1 LRGYLRHGR
10 TRCDAFVVSL
20 KRNLRHKA
28 VRAPWGV
35 RRCGY
40 RIMSLSKSA
49 PAVGKW
55 DGAAGTEAEE
65 RISGTTSYLDILD
78 RLHRELRPT
87 RYLEIGVRHGRS
99 LALALGDATG
109 VDPEPDIQCELPA
122 TTTIV
127 PLASDDFFAQTLGG
141 PAPDFCFIDGLHH
154 FEYALRDFMNI
165 EQRAAPGAVVVIDDV
180 FPSHPSQAERER
192 RTRVWTGDIWRL
204 VEILREYRPDL
215 FLLPLDAAPA
225 GLLLIAGLDSSNRV
239 LRENYDTIVSAAHGL
254 PGPPQK
260 VLERRDAV
268 DPSSAQFL
276 RVIERLKALRRDGA
290 SPSET
295 VAQLRMQTETHQAHA
310 EPATP
315 PKLSVV
321 VVGYNMARELPRTLR
336 SLSPA
341 IQRNIDPR
349 DYEVILIDNG
359 STQPADEAELCRILP
374 GLIMQRMPDATVSPV
389 AAINHGLALARGE
402 IIGVWIDGA
411 RMASP
416 GLLAT
421 ALSASHLHAR
431 PIIGTIAFHLG
442 PKVQMESVREG
453 YDQAA
458 EDALLAQ
465 SGWEDDGY
473 RLFEIS
479 ALAGSSAGGWFEL
492 PSESNAVFLRAEQ
505 WRALGGFDE
514 RFVTPGGGLANL
526 DIWSRVCA
534 DPDGELIMLL
544 GEATFHQVHGGIAT
558 NSLAPPHELF
568 HEEYVR
574 IRGRPYARPTR
585 RPRYYGSLPGE
596 IKVQSESVD

>member
-1 LRGYLRHGR
+1 
-10 TRCDAFVVSL
+10 
-20 KRNLRHKA
+20 
-28 VRAPWGV
+28 
-35 RRCGY
+35 
-40 RIMSLSKSA
+40 MSLSQA
-49 PAVGKW
+49 LPAAKKW
-55 DGAAGTEAEE
+55 DGTAGTEAEE
-65 RISGTTSYLDILD
+65 RISGTTSYLDILG
-78 RLHRELRPT
+78 RLHRELRPAH
-87 RYLEIGVRHGRS
+87 YLEIGIRHGRS

-109 VDPEPDIQCELPA
+109 VDPEPAIQCELPA

-127 PLASDDFFAQTLGG
+127 ALTSDDFFAQTPGG

-180 FPSHPSQAERER
+180 FPSHPAQAERDR

-225 GLLLIAGLDSSNRV
+225 GLLLIAGLDSSNGM
-239 LRENYDTIVSAAHGL
+239 LHENYDTIVSAAHGL

-268 DPSSAQFL
+268 DPLCRQFL
-276 RVIERLKALRRDGA
+276 DAIERLKALRRDGA

-295 VAQLRMQTETHQAHA
+295 VAQLRMQAETHQAA
-310 EPATP
+310 P
-315 PKLSVV
+315 PKLSVII
-321 VVGYNMARELPRTLR
+321 VGHNMARELPRTIR

-341 IQRNIDPR
+341 MQRGIDPH

-359 STQPADEAELCRILP
+359 STQPADEAELSHILP
-374 GLIMQRMPDATVSPV
+374 GLVMQHMPDATVSPV
-389 AAINHGLALARGE
+389 PAINHGLALARGE
-402 IIGVWIDGA
+402 IVGVWIDGA

-416 GLLAT
+416 GLLAA
-421 ALSASHLHAR
+421 ALSASRLHAR

-442 PKVQMESVREG
+442 PKVQMESVKEG

-492 PSESNAVFLRAEQ
+492 PSESNAVFLRAEH

-544 GEATFHQVHGGIAT
+544 GEATFHQVHGGVAT
-558 NSLAPPHELF
+558 NSLAPPHAMF

-585 RPRYYGSLPGE
+585 RPRYYGSLRDEMKSSPSLSADRMDRG
-596 IKVQSESVD
+596 Q